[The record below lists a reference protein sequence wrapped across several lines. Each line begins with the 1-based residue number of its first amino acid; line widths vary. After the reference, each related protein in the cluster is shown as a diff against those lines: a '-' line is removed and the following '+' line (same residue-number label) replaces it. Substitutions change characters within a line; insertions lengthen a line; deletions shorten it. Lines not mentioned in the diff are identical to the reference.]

1 MILGCCTADTV
12 PAGKD
17 STAAHALPKCYPLYW
32 WSCACKLR
40 CLFSLIY

>member
-17 STAAHALPKCYPLYW
+17 STRPA
-32 WSCACKLR
+32 
-40 CLFSLIY
+40 